1 MSVAIY
7 PGSFDPFTNGHLDIV
22 KKASKLFDRVIIVI
36 AVNPDKRRHYPANDV
51 QMAIDATLKENHL
64 SNCGVITWEGLIVDL
79 MKRIKATY
87 IVRGLRNTMDFNYEE
102 NIASVNKLLHPDMEY
117 IYFRA
122 ENSAISS
129 SMIRELVSHGVNV
142 SNFVPAPI
150 VKLIKGGQI

>member
-22 KKASKLFDRVIIVI
+22 KKASKLFDRVIIVV
-36 AVNPDKRRHYPANDV
+36 AVNSDKRRHYSANDI
-51 QMAIDATLKENHL
+51 QMAINATLKENHL
-64 SNCGVITWEGLIVDL
+64 SNCGVITWEGLTVEL

-87 IVRGLRNTMDFNYEE
+87 IVRGLRNTMDFDYEE
-102 NIASVNKLLHPDMEY
+102 NIASINKLLYPDIEY

-129 SMIRELVSHGVNV
+129 SMVRELVSHEVDIA
-142 SNFVPAPI
+142 NFVPTSIA
-150 VKLIKGGQI
+150 KLIKGG